1 MEDDE
6 EKSVALTG
14 SFSAQ
19 LGFSN
24 PYIYDQFRLKT
35 TEQRINQI
43 ILLQVG
49 TCSKNSW
56 TQVIMMPL
64 YYTVLLQNCA

>member
-1 MEDDE
+1 MEDDD
-6 EKSVALTG
+6 EKSAALTG

-19 LGFSN
+19 LGYSN
-24 PYIYDQFRLKT
+24 PYTYDQFSLKT

-49 TCSKNSW
+49 TCSKNNW
-56 TQVIMMPL
+56 I
-64 YYTVLLQNCA
+64 

>member
-1 MEDDE
+1 MEDAK

-19 LGFSN
+19 LGYAN
-24 PYIYDQFRLKT
+24 PYSYDQFSLKT

-56 TQVIMMPL
+56 I
-64 YYTVLLQNCA
+64 